1 MKSTRCILSII
12 LGLLAG
18 WLPLGAVT
26 VLKNLQVEYQT
37 NPLGIDVSQ
46 PRFNWQMESDRYGAC
61 GQAYRLWV
69 ADSPEQLAAGRYIY
83 DSGKVLSGESVG
95 VVYQGKAL
103 QPSTRYYWKVSV
115 WDESGTEI
123 TSTEPAWFETG
134 LLGSG
139 WSGARWIGSSETQL
153 SKYRSHYVIDYD
165 VRVAEGNDKAAF
177 VFGARDADNYV
188 SA

>member
-1 MKSTRCILSII
+1 
-12 LGLLAG
+12 
-18 WLPLGAVT
+18 
-26 VLKNLQVEYQT
+26 
-37 NPLGIDVSQ
+37 
-46 PRFNWQMESDRYGAC
+46 MESDRYGAC

-188 SA
+188 SAELDLNGSGTPVSFYAIPRMEKRRKTPRRVWPPSSRPRISIRRIISG

>member
-1 MKSTRCILSII
+1 MIMDI
-12 LGLLAG
+12 
-18 WLPLGAVT
+18 
-26 VLKNLQVEYQT
+26 
-37 NPLGIDVSQ
+37 
-46 PRFNWQMESDRYGAC
+46 
-61 GQAYRLWV
+61 
-69 ADSPEQLAAGRYIY
+69 DSPEQLAAGRYIY

-139 WSGARWIGSSETQL
+139 WSGARWIGLSETQL

-165 VRVAEGNDKAAF
+165 VRVAEGNDKAVF
-177 VFGARDADNYV
+177 VFGSRDAHFILRHTTDGKTRQDAAESLASIIPASDKHKVHHIRLKVTTAQYALKYFV
-188 SA
+188 DIEIDG